1 MKKITTFLALLLTCI
16 IGATAADFVPKDGT
30 KYLIKC
36 KGDNNVVC
44 TREGTN
50 ILQAQQG
57 VTEASYFT
65 IESRVVEKVTYFYIH
80 PAGDAAKYVCT
91 TQTPSTDNNANNGV
105 VGVTDAKDDA
115 TCLWKITFNKGDN
128 NPCAFNITPK
138 GYDEYSWNC
147 RDKGIGYW
155 TTRYKNNE
163 DNNSWYITPNVEL
176 NGYYTIKNTATD
188 RYTNL
193 YNDFSVDKIT
203 RAAENL
209 PTPLTN
215 NYVWH
220 VTTANNNVLTV
231 LNGQGTPLYHDGN
244 ASVPTLNVAYSD
256 GTKYYFGEALNGG
269 NSGKTYKLTTWKNSN
284 YTEADNQWTF
294 AKVDAS
300 NIYNVVCNIEG
311 GYVTYNTTSEKA
323 KNGGFFFIS
332 STPDAANFTAAK
344 VGDYDAA
351 VSISGNTINVNYTYN
366 LAKITELAKEAL
378 AKTGVGYPT
387 ATAATRTALEN
398 AVKAG
403 TDAAAIENALNAF
416 KTSTD
421 NIQMP
426 EDGKAYRIKVPYIS
440 GTANYLYCNGEKIGN
455 KADNEITDKNDEV
468 FVCRIVNGKYVL
480 VTNHGTYLSWADSGD
495 DGAKSYNTSAQTTT
509 YIVQND
515 WTIEPATLD
524 RGQAGAVSLTDPAD
538 VFGLVQMK
546 ALEKTGQTNYYLN
559 SRINDAFISQYA
571 TDKFY
576 DTGWDGNNRSCY
588 YQFEEVE
595 YPNTINFSAAQGIN
609 GVSHIA
615 TFSAPFATI
624 IPANVKAYYVSAK
637 GAEATMTAIEAE
649 AIPANQGVILT
660 SESGNAATMVPA
672 AGETAAT
679 ITGNQLGHSAGA
691 AKSLTA
697 GEGYI
702 LGNGTEGTA
711 FYPCQAGSLPINKAY
726 LLGNGGES
734 AIVMNFG
741 NAVTGINAIA
751 APASAKAPIFDLS
764 GRRVVKATKGL
775 YIQNGKKVIVK

>member
-1 MKKITTFLALLLTCI
+1 MALLLTCI
-16 IGATAADFVPKDGT
+16 IGATAADFVPKAGT
-30 KYLIKC
+30 KYLFKC
-36 KGDNNVVC
+36 KGDNNVVY
-44 TREGTN
+44 TPENSN

-65 IESRVVEKVTYFYIH
+65 IESKVVEKVTYFYIH
-80 PAGDAAKYVCT
+80 PAGDATKYVYT
-91 TQTPSTDNNANNGV
+91 AKTPSTDNNANNGV
-105 VGVTDAKDDA
+105 VGVTDTKDDA
-115 TCLWKITFNKGDN
+115 TCLWKITFNKGSN

-163 DNNSWYITPNVEL
+163 DNNSWYITPDVVL

-188 RYTNL
+188 RRTNL

-209 PTPLTN
+209 PTTLTN

-244 ASVPTLNVAYSD
+244 GNASLPTLKVAYSD
-256 GTKYYFGEALNGG
+256 GTKYYFGEALNCG
-269 NSGKTYKLTTWKNSN
+269 NSGRDYKLTLWKDGDYSV
-284 YTEADNQWTF
+284 ADNQWTF
-294 AKVDAS
+294 APVEVS
-300 NIYNVVCNIEG
+300 NIYNVVCNIED
-311 GYVTYNTTSEKA
+311 GYVTYNATSEKA

-332 STPDAANFTAAK
+332 STPTNDNFTAAK
-344 VGDYDAA
+344 VGDYDAT
-351 VSISGNTINVNYTYN
+351 VLISGNTINVNYTYN
-366 LAKITELAKEAL
+366 LEKIKQLATEAL
-378 AKTGVGYPT
+378 AKAGVGYPT
-387 ATAATRTALEN
+387 TTAATRTALEQ
-398 AVKAG
+398 AVKG
-403 TDAAAIENALNAF
+403 TDAAAIATALNAF

-421 NIQMP
+421 EIQMP
-426 EDGKAYRIKVPYIS
+426 EDGKAYRIKVPYIN
-440 GTANYLYCNGEKIGN
+440 GTANYLYCNGTKVGN
-455 KADNEITDKNDEV
+455 KANDESTNANDLV
-468 FVCRIVNGKYVL
+468 FVCHIVNGKYMFA
-480 VTNHGTYLSWADSGD
+480 TNYGTYLSWADSD
-495 DGAKSYNTSAQTTT
+495 DKTNKGINKNAQTTN
-509 YIVQND
+509 YIAQND

-524 RGQAGAVSLTDPAD
+524 KGTYGSVSLTDRAD

-546 ALEKTGQTNYYLN
+546 ALGSGNTTYYLN
-559 SRINDAFISQYA
+559 SRINDAFVSQTSA
-571 TDKFY
+571 DKYY
-576 DTGWDGNNRSCY
+576 DIGWNNQARSCY
-588 YQFEEVE
+588 YQFEKVE
-595 YPNTINFSAAQGIN
+595 YPNTITFHDAQNIN

-624 IPANVKAYYVSAK
+624 IPEGVKAYYVSAK
-637 GAEATMTAIEAE
+637 GTEATMTAIDAQ

-660 SESGNAATMVPA
+660 SESGAAATMVPA

-711 FYPCQAGSLPINKAY
+711 FYPCKAGSLPINKAY
-726 LLGNGGES
+726 LLGNGES

-741 NAVTGINAIA
+741 NAVTGINTIA